1 MVTRDTLPYLPMGYS
16 IVSLADNSN
25 NCVITGTIIQFNNDE
40 DKHNKILID
49 PGLNLD
55 VINNKSNLILGTN
68 LFNKLVDA
76 WTPIFRDVDTIIL
89 TQSSVERIGSYSFLF
104 NLFQELI
111 FANDINVFA
120 TLPVVNL
127 GRLSTIEFYCNKN
140 LMNNCIDHQ
149 YELEDVEQSFDY
161 IKPLKYNQTIK
172 ITTRQ
177 SVNFTCFN
185 AGHALGSSIIK
196 LQNTD
201 IDSSSTNTTNK
212 EEFILYFSEWSHV
225 VDSITEGTSI
235 LDRMNFWNPQND
247 VMHPSSIITNI
258 DPKYSMEDSLAPWGK
273 RTNKFKS
280 YLFNNL
286 DQSNLIVL
294 PVDIS
299 SNFLKIF
306 TVVAEFYQEYN
317 KPDTPEEKIF
327 EQFENYS
334 KSLNMF
340 TNDLANNRKHK
351 NTTGNQNQISKRQK
365 KNVLPPIYLLAN
377 SKGRAIT
384 YCKSMLEWLD
394 DSLLK
399 NWNKN
404 FEQSSGHNSTVKTPF
419 DQIIQVLTP
428 EDFNT
433 VSKNSILNKKKIAE
447 TGGLLFVND
456 DFLLINDVLD
466 NLNKQQ
472 NTNVQLVFTDIK
484 QRSLF
489 EKFSEESTLDVLVK
503 DNTVVEDE
511 ELIKELNQKILNNS
525 EKRQKLM
532 EQYNEKKKLAKEEAA
547 SLVYDV
553 RDDEAEE
560 SDDDIDIFNNE
571 EADYSTE
578 KRDKAD
584 ELEKEVENSPYD
596 VVIKPTTSLKHK
608 MFKIKTSSYMRDDY
622 GLIVD
627 FDRVFADEEDVDNY
641 KSNDDNTNNV
651 VSTVANEMLTKEI
664 KEELNSTAT
673 SKNPTELNMLDEE
686 DGEMK
691 DSYITVAT
699 NHVYDQNGNYFD
711 DLEYLNLLNKKR
723 MFWKT
728 EIKTKNLL
736 FKSLSVNYIDL
747 TSSID
752 TKSSNIILPFFRA
765 QNYVY
770 MNQETISFGGISE
783 NIKVLNEVNKE
794 YEFNTVV
801 KNLNCVLSTD
811 LENVLQWENVL
822 NGKYQISRVT
832 CELVKVVN
840 KKTGTTKFKIKP
852 ESESTE
858 NQSKNSGDLL
868 LGNVTLSSIKNSLV
882 KAGHNAVFLGNGSLL
897 VDNEVFVGKVNSSL
911 VEINGKPTQL
921 YYKVRQMVNGMLA
934 SL

>member
-1 MVTRDTLPYLPMGYS
+1 MGYS
-16 IVSLADNSN
+16 IVSLSDNSSN
-25 NCVITGTIIQFNNDE
+25 IAISGTIIQFNNDN
-40 DKHNKILID
+40 DKHSKILID

-55 VINNKSNLILGTN
+55 VINDKSDLLLGTK
-68 LFNKLVDA
+68 LYNKLVDT
-76 WTPIFRDVDTIIL
+76 WTHLFTDVDTIIL

-104 NLFQELI
+104 NFFQELI
-111 FANDINVFA
+111 LTKDINVYA

-140 LMNNCIDHQ
+140 LMNNFTDHQ
-149 YELEDVEQSFDY
+149 YELEDIEQSFDY

-172 ITTRQ
+172 ITTKQ
-177 SVNFTCFN
+177 TVNFTCFN

-201 IDSSSTNTTNK
+201 IDSSSTNTNNK

-235 LDRMNFWNPQND
+235 LDRKNFWNPQND

-258 DPKYSMEDSLAPWGK
+258 DPKYSMEESLAPWGK
-273 RTNKFKS
+273 RINKFKS

-306 TVVAEFYQEYN
+306 TVVADFYQEYV
-317 KPDTPEEKIF
+317 KPDTAEEKIF

-334 KSLNMF
+334 KTINIF
-340 TNDLANNRKHK
+340 NNDLGNNRKYKTSGGH
-351 NTTGNQNQISKRQK
+351 QNPISKRQK
-365 KNVLPPIYLLAN
+365 KNALPPIYLLAN

-404 FEQSSGHNSTVKTPF
+404 FEQSSGTNSTVKTPF
-419 DQIIQVLTP
+419 DQLIQVLTP
-428 EDFNT
+428 EDFNAA
-433 VSKNSILNKKKIAE
+433 SKASILNKKKIAE
-447 TGGLLFVND
+447 TGGLLFIND
-456 DFLLINDVLD
+456 DFLLLNDVLD
-466 NLNKQQ
+466 NLNKQEKS
-472 NTNVQLVFTDIK
+472 NVQLVFTDVK
-484 QRSLF
+484 QKELY
-489 EKFSEESTLDVLVK
+489 EEFSKDSTLDIFVK
-503 DNTVVEDE
+503 DNTVLEDE
-511 ELIKELNQKILNNS
+511 ELVNELNQKILSNS
-525 EKRQKLM
+525 EKRHQLQ

-547 SLVYDV
+547 SLVYDA
-553 RDDEAEE
+553 RDDEAED
-560 SDDDIDIFNNE
+560 SDDDLEIFDEE
-571 EADYSTE
+571 EADTTQKDANAE
-578 KRDKAD
+578 

-608 MFKIKTSSYMRDDY
+608 MFKIKTSTYMRDDY

-627 FDRVFADEEDVDNY
+627 FDRIFADEEDVDNY
-641 KSNDDNTNNV
+641 KTGDENTDNV
-651 VSTVANEMLTKEI
+651 ISTVANEMLTKEI
-664 KEELNSTAT
+664 KEELNSTA
-673 SKNPTELNMLDEE
+673 SNKNPTELNMLVEDDE
-686 DGEMK
+686 DMK
-691 DSYITVAT
+691 DSYITIAT

-711 DLEYLNLLNKKR
+711 DLEYLNLSNKKH

-728 EIKTKNLL
+728 EIKTKNVS
-736 FKSLSVNYIDL
+736 FKSLVVNYVDL

-765 QNYVY
+765 QNYIY
-770 MNQETISFGGISE
+770 TNEKAASFGGISE
-783 NIKVLNEVNKE
+783 NIKLLSEANKE
-794 YEFNTVV
+794 YEFDTVV
-801 KNLNCVLSTD
+801 KNLNCVFSTD

-822 NGKYQISRVT
+822 NGKYQISKVT

-840 KKTGTTKFKIKP
+840 KNTGITKFKIKP
-852 ESESTE
+852 ESNSAEI
-858 NQSKNSGDLL
+858 QSKNSGDLL
-868 LGNVTLSSIKNSLV
+868 LGNVTLSSIKNLLV

-897 VDNEVFVGKVNSSL
+897 VENEVFIGKVNSSL
-911 VEINGKPTQL
+911 VEINGKPTEL
-921 YYKVRQMVNGMLA
+921 YYKVRQIVNGMLA